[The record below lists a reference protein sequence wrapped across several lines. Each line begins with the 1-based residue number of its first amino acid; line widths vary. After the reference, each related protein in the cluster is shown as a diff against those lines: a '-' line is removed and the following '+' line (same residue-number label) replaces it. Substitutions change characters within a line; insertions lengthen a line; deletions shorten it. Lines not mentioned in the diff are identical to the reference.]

1 MPSYLDQSDRP
12 TQMAAQTGEVE
23 WSDRVTDYDRAHLLV
38 YAQLLDAVA
47 TGQSETDMIAA
58 ILKLAPD
65 AADSRTKLARHLA
78 RARWMRETG
87 YAQILS
93 GEAQLY
99 FRS

>member
-1 MPSYLDQSDRP
+1 MPEPSVRD
-12 TQMAAQTGEVE
+12 AATGTPP
-23 WSDRVTDYDRAHLLV
+23 WSDHVTDYDRTHLLE

-47 TGQSETDMIAA
+47 TERTETDMIAA

-65 AADSRTKLARHLA
+65 AEGSRDSLARHLA
-78 RARWMRETG
+78 RARWMREAG

>member
-1 MPSYLDQSDRP
+1 MHETPLRD
-12 TQMAAQTGEVE
+12 AATGTPP
-23 WSDRVTDYDRAHLLV
+23 WSDQVTDYDRAHLLV

-47 TGQSETDMIAA
+47 TGRSETDMIAA

-65 AADSRTKLARHLA
+65 AADSRTKLAQHLA